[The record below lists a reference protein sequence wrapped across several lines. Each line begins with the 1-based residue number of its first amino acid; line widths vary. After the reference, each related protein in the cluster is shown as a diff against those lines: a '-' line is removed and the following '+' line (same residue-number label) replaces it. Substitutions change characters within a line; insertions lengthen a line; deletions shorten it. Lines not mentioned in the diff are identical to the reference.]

1 MNIIGWSVVWE
12 HKHGMDECSNAE
24 VGHGDLEVQRSRG
37 HDLHE
42 DIQANRALPCVLT
55 Q

>member
-1 MNIIGWSVVWE
+1 MDGRKKRTNLKMNIIGWSIVWE

-24 VGHGDLEVQRSRG
+24 VGYGDLEVQRSRG

-42 DIQANRALPCVLT
+42 DI
-55 Q
+55 